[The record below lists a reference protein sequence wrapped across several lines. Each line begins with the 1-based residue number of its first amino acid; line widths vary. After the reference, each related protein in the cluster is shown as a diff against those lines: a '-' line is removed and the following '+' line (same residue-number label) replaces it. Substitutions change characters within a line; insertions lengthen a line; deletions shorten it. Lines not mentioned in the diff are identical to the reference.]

1 MVKKVKR
8 KTTVFRVLELIVN
21 IIVYPV
27 IIISFVSSFFMLVA
41 RSNNLISP
49 IFGHTF
55 VRVLSD
61 SMSDYCPEAG
71 RKFVK
76 GDIAIIE
83 TNSTTYKVGDII
95 AFYYHHDDEDNAQL
109 FDLTKVE
116 TKLVEKLD
124 ENGNVVKDENSETV
138 YVENSYYPVKDENN
152 EVIFN
157 TELYNSIKNA
167 KVGEEF
173 YYEDYKE
180 YYTKTTPSQNRDTL
194 EQVVKVNTPV
204 YFHQIV
210 QIKID
215 ASGTIFYITKGTA
228 NSATDSYAIREDF
241 VAGKYANTP
250 SWLASIISFCASTE
264 GMLIL
269 VVLPIS
275 IIVLIE
281 LLSVIEQINNLLLE
295 RKVVNREIPFDSKE
309 CEKANIGLE
318 MRECDK
324 IYLYDVLPSEFKMD
338 AYEFLWGCLEPSQN
352 KKQQKIYA
360 TSQLAIS
367 VYDENNVTPYYMTW
381 SELYKSKR
389 MKKLIAETQVKAEND
404 RYADVLNKEYQNYR
418 EGENP
423 NEFEDTDE
431 ILKKDKLLKEED
443 KFAVDKNNY
452 DAKYGDELKKSIDE
466 KFEEITEK
474 ENKQNPSSE
483 KSKKPPKKP
492 LPKKTDK
499 VNNKI
504 DNDKTNDSSKV
515 TNKKLP
521 PKKSNTNK
529 ENSVKKQLP
538 KKIPPKK

>member
-8 KTTVFRVLELIVN
+8 KTTFFRVLELIVN

-41 RSNNLISP
+41 RSNNLVSP

-61 SMSDYCPEAG
+61 SMSVYCPEVG
-71 RKFVK
+71 RRFVK
-76 GDIAIIE
+76 GDIAIVD
-83 TNSTTYKVGDII
+83 TNNSTYQVGDVI
-95 AFYYHHDDEDNAQL
+95 AFYYHHDPEDNNQL
-109 FDLTKVE
+109 FDLTQIE
-116 TKLVEKLD
+116 TKQVEKLD
-124 ENGNVVKDENSETV
+124 EYGNVVKDENDEVV
-138 YVENSYYPVKDENN
+138 YVENNYYPVKDENN

-167 KVGEEF
+167 KVGEKF
-173 YYEDYKE
+173 YYEDFKE
-180 YYTKTTPSQNRDTL
+180 YYTKTEPSENRNTL
-194 EQVVKVNTPV
+194 EEVIKANTSV

-215 ASGTIFYITKGTA
+215 ASGTIFYITKGTYNA
-228 NSATDSYAIREDF
+228 ASDSYAIREDY
-241 VAGKYANTP
+241 VVGKYANTP
-250 SWLASIISFCASTE
+250 AWFASLISFCSSTE
-264 GMLIL
+264 GMLLL

-275 IIVLIE
+275 IIVLVE

-295 RKVVNREIPFDSKE
+295 KKVINREIPFDTKE

-318 MRECDK
+318 MRETDK
-324 IYLYDVLPSEFKMD
+324 IYLYDVLPNEFKMD

-360 TSQLAIS
+360 TSRLAIS
-367 VYDENNVTPYYMTW
+367 VYDEKNVTPYYTTW
-381 SELYKSKR
+381 SDFFKSKH
-389 MKKLIAETQVKAEND
+389 MKKLVAQAQIKAEND
-404 RYADVLNKEYQNYR
+404 RYSDVLNKEYQNYR

-443 KFAVDKNNY
+443 KFAIDKNIY
-452 DAKYGDELKKSIDE
+452 DTKYGEELKKSIDD
-466 KFEEITEK
+466 KFEEISEK
-474 ENKQNPSSE
+474 ESNKQSIS

-492 LPKKTDK
+492 LQSEVDTK
-499 VNNKI
+499 NKQ
-504 DNDKTNDSSKV
+504 SKV
-515 TNKKLP
+515 KSDIKTETKKLP
-521 PKKSNTNK
+521 PKKLLSNK
-529 ENSVKKQLP
+529 EKTTKKQIP
-538 KKIPPKK
+538 KKVPPKK